1 MTAPTRERIG
11 AILLRVSSKRQA
23 EEGRASYRV
32 QLEQCLT
39 YAAAHSIDVPPDLI
53 WQEVGERDRY
63 YTRDGLQAALAAAEQ
78 NRYMALIVWRLD
90 RLTDDYGNFLRI
102 VERLSKHGAL
112 PWSAT
117 EPDVDL
123 STPNGLWYVH
133 TKLHFQ
139 VAPERRTLAIRTQ
152 EARRNY
158 TANGRPW
165 ASARPRYG
173 YRWVV
178 DMSRTVKRGDFH
190 LPLKERLEPDPL
202 TGPVVVQIY
211 VWVDE
216 GKTLKWVARALS
228 GTEEG
233 GRYKK
238 PTPRQH
244 AQMAGANANGEW
256 GEASINEMLEFPGY
270 MGRWPAYRTKR
281 EKRDDQSER
290 MRQKALAPEE
300 WVYVEPSP
308 APPLVGAA
316 LWHRVQA
323 RLESNKRYS
332 QRNRTHRIG
341 AAEAVLHTGMAR
353 CGLCGGP
360 MEVTALAHA
369 KDYLDGT
376 RRYEYQCRR
385 GR

>member
-190 LPLKERLEPDPL
+190 ITLKQRLEQDPI
-202 TGPVVVQIY
+202 TGPVVVTHY
-211 VWVDE
+211 VCVDE
-216 GKTLKWVARALS
+216 GKTLKWIARALS
-228 GTEEG
+228 GLEEG
-233 GRYKK
+233 GIYKK
-238 PTPRQH
+238 PTPRQY
-244 AQMAGANANGEW
+244 AGMAGANEKGEW
-256 GEASINEMLEFPGY
+256 DENSI
-270 MGRWPAYRTKR
+270 
-281 EKRDDQSER
+281 
-290 MRQKALAPEE
+290 
-300 WVYVEPSP
+300 
-308 APPLVGAA
+308 
-316 LWHRVQA
+316 
-323 RLESNKRYS
+323 
-332 QRNRTHRIG
+332 
-341 AAEAVLHTGMAR
+341 
-353 CGLCGGP
+353 
-360 MEVTALAHA
+360 
-369 KDYLDGT
+369 
-376 RRYEYQCRR
+376 
-385 GR
+385 